1 MPTYVDPNTCNA
13 CAGEHE
19 GPLCVNICPNDLMT
33 MDLEQNKGFNQE
45 PELCSECYAC
55 VKLCPQEAIFV
66 RGYADFVP
74 LGASVHPTR
83 VEGGLTWTVKFRD
96 GRELQFTYPS
106 RTTPVGSSDP
116 YRDFTED
123 RVNDL
128 QGQGLAGE
136 SKWLGVDKLPTL
148 LVIGGGMAG
157 CGAAF
162 ESKFWGEDLKV
173 VIVDKA
179 VIERSGATGEGLS
192 AINCYMGQRYGWN
205 TPEDFV
211 HYVVNDMMGLAR
223 EDLVYDVGRHVDSSV
238 HLLEEWGLPIWKKD
252 NGEYERIGRWQIPIH
267 GESLKPVTAEPARK
281 AVGKE
286 NIYERVSITHL

>member
-19 GPLCVNICPNDLMT
+19 GPLCVYICPNDLMT

-55 VKLCPQEAIFV
+55 VKLCPQDAIFV

-148 LVIGGGMAG
+148 
-157 CGAAF
+157 
-162 ESKFWGEDLKV
+162 
-173 VIVDKA
+173 
-179 VIERSGATGEGLS
+179 
-192 AINCYMGQRYGWN
+192 
-205 TPEDFV
+205 
-211 HYVVNDMMGLAR
+211 
-223 EDLVYDVGRHVDSSV
+223 
-238 HLLEEWGLPIWKKD
+238 
-252 NGEYERIGRWQIPIH
+252 
-267 GESLKPVTAEPARK
+267 
-281 AVGKE
+281 
-286 NIYERVSITHL
+286 

>member
-19 GPLCVNICPNDLMT
+19 GPLCVYICPNDLMA
-33 MDLEQNKGFNQE
+33 MDVEQNKGFNQE

-66 RGYADFVP
+66 SGYSDFVP

-116 YRDFTED
+116 YTDFTED
-123 RVNDL
+123 RVTDL

-148 LVIGGGMAG
+148 
-157 CGAAF
+157 
-162 ESKFWGEDLKV
+162 
-173 VIVDKA
+173 
-179 VIERSGATGEGLS
+179 
-192 AINCYMGQRYGWN
+192 
-205 TPEDFV
+205 
-211 HYVVNDMMGLAR
+211 
-223 EDLVYDVGRHVDSSV
+223 
-238 HLLEEWGLPIWKKD
+238 
-252 NGEYERIGRWQIPIH
+252 
-267 GESLKPVTAEPARK
+267 
-281 AVGKE
+281 
-286 NIYERVSITHL
+286 